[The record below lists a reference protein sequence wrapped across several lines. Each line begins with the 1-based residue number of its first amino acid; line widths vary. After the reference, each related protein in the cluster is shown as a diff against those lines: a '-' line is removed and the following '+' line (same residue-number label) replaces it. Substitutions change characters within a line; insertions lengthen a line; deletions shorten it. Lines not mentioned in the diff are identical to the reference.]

1 MTELRKRMLQEM
13 QLRNYSK
20 RSIQT
25 YLASISQLAKY
36 YRRSP
41 DRISR
46 QEIKDYLLYLI
57 NDKRMSKSTINQTIS
72 AIKVLQVDVLGQK
85 WETVQVQRPRLP
97 KDLPLVLSKKEI
109 DRILAVTINLKHR
122 AAIMTAYSGGLRLG
136 EVCMLKPSDIDVERK
151 QIRIAFGKG
160 QKTRYTILS
169 PRLLFTLREYWL
181 RYRPQTYLFEGQ
193 KKGHPMCHGALRKA
207 FNNSCRKAG
216 IKKEVCFHT
225 LRHSFATHLLE
236 QGVNLRIIQHL
247 LGHRSIKTTTVY
259 THLVNF
265 SIEKITSPLDD

>member
-20 RSIQT
+20 RTIET
-25 YLASISQLAKY
+25 YLVSISQLAKY
-36 YRRSP
+36 YKRSP
-41 DRISR
+41 DQVSR

-57 NDKRMSKSTINQTIS
+57 NDKQLSKSTINQVIS

-85 WETVQVQRPRLP
+85 WETIQVQRPRLP

-109 DRILAVTINLKHR
+109 DKIMAVTVNLKHR

-160 QKTRYTILS
+160 QKSRYAILS
-169 PRLLFTLREYWL
+169 QKLLPTLREYWL

-193 KKGHPMCHGALRKA
+193 KKGYPISHEALRKA
-207 FNNSCRKAG
+207 FDKSCQKAG

-247 LGHRSIKTTTVY
+247 LGHRSIKTTTIY

-265 SIEKITSPLDD
+265 DIKKITSPLDN